1 MNAIQWP
8 EKYLPGTTDNY
19 VSNEV
24 IVAGLTA
31 AEVWAYLNDTSYWES
46 YYKNVAKIGF
56 DGGAGPKLAADL
68 PFRFT
73 TFAFPVEA
81 HVVEYVPPAPGKP
94 ARLAWTGLID
104 GDQKSK
110 LDVLHA
116 WLIEDLPGGRVR
128 VLTQESQ
135 IGQPAKDMAAAKPN
149 PMLNAHQDWLD
160 GLVATALKHK
170 NGQ

>member
-1 MNAIQWP
+1 MNSIHWP
-8 EKYLPGTTDNY
+8 EKYVPGTTDNY

-24 IVAGLTA
+24 IVAGLSA
-31 AEVWAYLNDTSYWES
+31 AEVWTYLNDTSYWEG
-46 YYKNVAKIGF
+46 YYKNVSKIGF
-56 DGGAGPKLAADL
+56 DGGAGPQLAPDL
-68 PFRFT
+68 RFHFT
-73 TFAFPVEA
+73 TFVFPVKA
-81 HVVEYVPPAPGKP
+81 HVVEYVPPAPGQP

-104 GDQKSK
+104 GDEKNK

-135 IGQPAKDMAAAKPN
+135 IGQPARDMAVTKPN

-160 GLVATALKHK
+160 GLVATARKHK
-170 NGQ
+170 GGK